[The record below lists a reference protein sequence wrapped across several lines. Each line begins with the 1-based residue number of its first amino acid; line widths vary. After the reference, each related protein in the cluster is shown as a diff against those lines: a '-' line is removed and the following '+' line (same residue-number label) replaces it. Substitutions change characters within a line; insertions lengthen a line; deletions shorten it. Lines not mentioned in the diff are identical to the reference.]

1 MFHPKNALVNAPK
14 RQRLDTHSKGDRIFR
29 NAYRKFC
36 PPYCVAEVCFPP
48 IAVLFGFSLRG

>member
-1 MFHPKNALVNAPK
+1 MFHPKNALVNAP
-14 RQRLDTHSKGDRIFR
+14 RQRLDTHSKEDRISC

-48 IAVLFGFSLRG
+48 IAVLFSFSLRG